1 MTRKHIDDRSH
12 QSMIED
18 ELEDEQNELIWE
30 NRRPAL
36 LFNLF
41 KEVQNSKCHLDL
53 EEEGDRNDEYKITF
67 YFNRS
72 SGNTITS
79 LELEC
84 SEAEYTE
91 AYVKV
96 TQVIRKEKAD
106 EEAEDQKA
114 VNAAWSSLT
123 PAQQRKLY
131 KQLSSNTHL
140 KQEMRK

>member
-1 MTRKHIDDRSH
+1 MTRKHIDDRSP

-41 KEVQNSKCHLDL
+41 KQVQNSKCRLDL
-53 EEEGDRNDEYKITF
+53 DEDDGDQSDEDKITF

-72 SGNTITS
+72 SGHTIAS

-84 SEAEYTE
+84 SEADYTKAYTKVME
-91 AYVKV
+91 AM
-96 TQVIRKEKAD
+96 RKEKEED
-106 EEAEDQKA
+106 EAKNQKA
-114 VNAAWSSLT
+114 INAAWNSLT
-123 PAQQRKLY
+123 PAQQRKLIT
-131 KQLSSNTHL
+131 QNFENS
-140 KQEMRK
+140 